1 MRIRLPV
8 LGLALLLPVLAACAT
23 TEPLPDQRPGA
34 EPALHTDEAGLWL
47 QMERIEDS
55 YATSGV
61 RLKDPSLEDYIRG
74 VVCRA
79 SADYC
84 ADLRIYILQQPYFN
98 AAMWPNGVMEVWTG
112 LLLRADNEAQLAFVL
127 GHEMGHYI
135 RRHSLQ
141 RMMEFRNQGNLLAI
155 VNVALA
161 GAGLGSAG
169 YLTSAY
175 VLANLMAFSRDME
188 READAIGVRSSIEAG
203 YDPGEGAALWRLVKA
218 EGEALDREQPS
229 IFTATHPGIDE
240 RIATIEA
247 SAAERG
253 IADSELDLG
262 RDRYQEAIRDHRA
275 GWLRAELRKH
285 QYAGSQI
292 VLDHLL
298 TGDPN
303 SGELHFYQGEL
314 YRLSEEDGYE
324 EKAIAAYLEAIQL
337 GGAPPAV
344 HRELGLLH
352 WDNEQFEE
360 ARQSLEAY
368 LTADPQAEDRLM
380 IESYIIQL
388 NEQVST

>member
-1 MRIRLPV
+1 MRIGLPV
-8 LGLALLLPVLAACAT
+8 LGLVLLLPVLAACT
-23 TEPLPDQRPGA
+23 TTQPLPDQRPGA
-34 EPALHTDEAGLWL
+34 EPALHTEEAGLWL
-47 QMERIEDS
+47 QMERIEDT
-55 YATSGV
+55 YASSGV
-61 RLKDPSLEDYIRG
+61 RLKDPALEGYVRE
-74 VVCRA
+74 VVCRL
-79 SADYC
+79 SAEYC
-84 ADLRIYILQQPYFN
+84 TDLRIYILQQPYFN
-98 AAMWPNGVMEVWTG
+98 ARMWPNGVMEVWIG

-141 RMMEFRNQGNLLAI
+141 RMMEVRNQGNLLAI

-175 VLANLMAFSRDME
+175 VAANLMAFSRDNE

-203 YDPGEGAALWRLVKA
+203 YDPREGAALWRLVKA

-229 IFTATHPGIDE
+229 IFNATHPGLDE
-240 RIATIEA
+240 RIANIEA
-247 SAAERG
+247 GAAETG
-253 IADSELDLG
+253 AADSELDLG
-262 RDRYQEAIRDHRA
+262 RERYREATRDHRA

-285 QYAGSQI
+285 QFAGSQI

-298 TGDPN
+298 AGDPN
-303 SGELHFYQGEL
+303 SGEVHFYQGEL
-314 YRLSEEDGYE
+314 YRLTEEDGYDE
-324 EKAIAAYLEAIQL
+324 TAIAAYHKAIQL

-344 HRELGLLH
+344 HRELGLLY

-368 LTADPQAEDRLM
+368 LAADPQADDRLM